1 MSSHSGYSNAYT
13 ASTQTNYFFE
23 VAAAAEASESGTN
36 PTESPLH
43 GALDRF
49 AQFFV
54 APLFLSETLDRELR
68 AVDSENKKN
77 LQNDTWRLSQLN
89 KSLSNPDY
97 PYQHFSTGNLQTLRD
112 EPKKRGVE
120 IRKAFIQFY
129 EKHYS
134 ANRMKL
140 VVLGKESLDVLE
152 SWVADLFANVRNQDL
167 PQNRWDGVQPY
178 TRKELLTQVFAKPV
192 MDSRSLDI
200 YFPYQDEEDLYRTH
214 PSRYIGH
221 LIGHEGPGSI
231 LAYIKAKGWANGLSA
246 GAMPVGPG
254 TAFFTISI
262 RLTEDGLIKYREIV
276 KTVFQYIALLRE
288 TPPQKW
294 IVDEVKG
301 MAEVDFR
308 FKQKSPAS
316 SFTSRLSSEMQKPLP
331 REWLLS
337 GSRLIREFDAQAIE
351 NAMTFLRTDNYRL
364 TIVSKSFPGD
374 WDQKEQWYG
383 TEYRIEKIPSD
394 FQNAIHETAKGTSQD
409 RPSELHLPHVNEFVP
424 TRLTVEKK
432 EVDKPAKAPKLIRK
446 DAGFRTWWKK
456 DDQFWVPKA
465 SISIVLRS
473 PLTSVTPMNT
483 VKTILYCDLVCDTL
497 DEYSYDAEIAGLEY
511 SLHATSLGLELEF
524 DGYNDK
530 MPVLLEKVL
539 VSMRDLEIKSA
550 RFDILKERLLR
561 GFQNWD
567 FHQPYK
573 QVGDFTRWLGS
584 EKGWINE
591 QYLAEVPH
599 VTPEDVTSF
608 FPQLLRQAHVELSA
622 TGNLYKEDVLR
633 ITDLID
639 STLKPIPLPQSQ
651 WQTRRNLILPPGSD
665 YTYSRPLKD
674 PANVNNCIE
683 YYLRVGPYS
692 DLLLRA
698 HLLLFSQL
706 TDEQG
711 FDQLRTKEQLGY
723 IVWTGTKLTE
733 TTMGY
738 RVIIQSE
745 RDPIYLENRINA
757 FLAQAGTKLA
767 SMTDAEFEGH
777 RKSLINKRLEKVKNL
792 DQESS
797 RFWNYISSEYFNFY
811 QVDVDVQNISTLTKS
826 DLQAFFAHYID
837 PTASETRAKLSVYMV
852 AQTKPEELAKDM
864 APSEQKEKLVALISK
879 YLSSLGAPVNDA
891 LLAECYTDVDVS
903 MGDQDAIL
911 AALGSYLEKD
921 PTISSSISEEQSKEV
936 LEQGR
941 ILLVGILPTLGIQVQ
956 VASPVDG
963 EITEQEED
971 FPPVPDVKQTT
982 FIENV
987 MMWKAGLSAGP
998 GASPLEDL
1006 TQFEELGSKL

>member
-1 MSSHSGYSNAYT
+1 M
-13 ASTQTNYFFE
+13 
-23 VAAAAEASESGTN
+23 
-36 PTESPLH
+36 
-43 GALDRF
+43 
-49 AQFFV
+49 
-54 APLFLSETLDRELR
+54 
-68 AVDSENKKN
+68 
-77 LQNDTWRLSQLN
+77 
-89 KSLSNPDY
+89 
-97 PYQHFSTGNLQTLRD
+97 
-112 EPKKRGVE
+112 
-120 IRKAFIQFY
+120 QFY

-152 SWVADLFANVRNQDL
+152 SWVVDLFANVRNQDL

-178 TRKELLTQVFAKPV
+178 TKKELLTQVFAKPV
-192 MDSRSLDI
+192 MDSRSLEI
-200 YFPYQDEEDLYRTH
+200 YFPYQDEEGLYMTH
-214 PSRYIGH
+214 PSRYISH

-254 TAFFTISI
+254 TAFFTISV
-262 RLTEDGLIKYREIV
+262 RLTEEGLTKYREVV

-331 REWLLS
+331 RKWLLS
-337 GSRLIREFDAQAIE
+337 GSRLIREFDANAIT
-351 NAMTFLRTDNYRL
+351 NAMTYLRTDNYRL

-383 TEYRIEKIPSD
+383 TEYRIEKLSSD
-394 FQNAIHETAKGTSQD
+394 FQNTIHETADSTPQN
-409 RPSELHLPHVNEFVP
+409 RPSALHLPHVNEFVP
-424 TRLTVEKK
+424 TRLTVEKR
-432 EVDKPAKAPKLIRK
+432 EVEKPAKAPKLIRN
-446 DAGFRTWWKK
+446 DVGFRTWWKK

-465 SISIVLRS
+465 SISIMLRN
-473 PLTSVTPMNT
+473 PLASVTPMNT

-511 SLHATSLGLELEF
+511 SLHATSSGLELEF

-539 VSMRDLEIKSA
+539 VSMRDLEIKTA

-573 QVGDFTRWLGS
+573 QIGDFTRWLGS

-608 FPQLLRQAHVELSA
+608 FPQLLRQTHVELSVH
-622 TGNLYKEDVLR
+622 GNLYKEDALR

-639 STLKPIPLPQSQ
+639 TTLKPIPLPQSQ
-651 WQTRRNLILPPGSD
+651 WQARRNLILPPGSD

-698 HLLLFSQL
+698 RLLLFSQL

-723 IVWTGTKLTE
+723 IVWTGTKLAE

-745 RDPIYLENRINA
+745 RDPAYLETRINA
-757 FLAQAGTKLA
+757 FLVQAGEKIA
-767 SMTDAEFEGH
+767 SMSEAEFEGH
-777 RKSLINKRLEKVKNL
+777 KKSLINKRLEKLKNL
-792 DQESS
+792 DQEAN
-797 RFWNYISSEYFNFY
+797 RFWTLISSEYFNFH
-811 QVDVDVQNISTLTKS
+811 QVDVDVANINPLTKA
-826 DLQAFFAHYID
+826 DVQAFFKRYVD
-837 PTASETRAKLSVYMV
+837 PTAGATRAKLSVHMV
-852 AQTKPEELAKDM
+852 AQTKPEELAKDLT
-864 APSEQKEKLVALISK
+864 PSEQKETLITLISK
-879 YLSSLGAPVNDA
+879 YLSSLGAPANDA
-891 LLAECYTDVDVS
+891 LLTECYANINVS
-903 MGDQDAIL
+903 SGDQDAIL
-911 AALGSYLEKD
+911 TALGNYLERD
-921 PTISSSISEEQSKEV
+921 PIVLASISEEQHKEV
-936 LEQGR
+936 LAQGR
-941 ILLVGILPTLGIQVQ
+941 VLLAGILPTLGVQVQ
-956 VASPVDG
+956 PTSPVDG
-963 EITEQEED
+963 EVKGQEEE
-971 FPPVPDVKQTT
+971 FPPAPEVKETTYIQDV
-982 FIENV
+982 IA
-987 MMWKAGLSAGP
+987 WKSGLSAGP

-1006 TQFEELGSKL
+1006 AQFEELGSKL